1 MNIGQNSN
9 NLFDTIMREEN
20 VPNDADL
27 ARSLGIS
34 ASQLCNVRAGRVK
47 LGPTIIVRMMEAYPI
62 SLRRIQQ
69 LLNEHE

>member
-1 MNIGQNSN
+1 MNIGQNSK
-9 NLFDTIMREEN
+9 NLFDTIMREES

-69 LLNEHE
+69 LLNENE

>member
-1 MNIGQNSN
+1 MNIGQNSK
-9 NLFDTIMREEN
+9 NLFDTIMREES